1 MTGSYLFYDIESTGL
16 NKAFD
21 QVLEFAAIRTDQ
33 GLNELERHTISVSL
47 RPDVIPSPQAILTN
61 RIFVSDLARGMREY
75 EATEKIHRIMNEPGT
90 VSLGYNT
97 LGFDDEFLRFS
108 FHRNLLPPYTH
119 QFKNGCRRMDLYPIA
134 ALYWLYKREVIT
146 WPEIDGK
153 PSLKLEHIGSA
164 NRILSGQAHEAM
176 ADVEMTVELARRFY
190 KKKRMWQYLEGYF
203 DKQTDA
209 HRMQGLPIAFQSG
222 AGDHH
227 RALVVSGEFG
237 PAQNYQ
243 VPVIS
248 IGTSGPY
255 SNQTL
260 WLRMD
265 LPQLRQTAADTL
277 AETSWVIR
285 KRMGEPGILLPPQD
299 RYWKLIGEK
308 RRSIFKE
315 NLKWLQENPDIF
327 QKIVRYHRE
336 FRYPF
341 IPNLDPDASLYQI
354 GFYSRADEKRCR
366 MFHQAPL
373 NQKAA
378 IISQFTNPDAR
389 ILAGRILYRNY
400 PETFLSEYAQQHNEY
415 MQRVN
420 PLKEENA
427 ILDYRG
433 DKRTTPSGALA
444 EINQLKQAGNL
455 DDHQQQLLDD
465 LQQYIK
471 AKFINRNRV

>member
-1 MTGSYLFYDIESTGL
+1 MTSSYLFYDIESTGL

-21 QVLEFAAIRTDQ
+21 QALEFAAIRTDQ
-33 GLNELERHTISVSL
+33 RLNELERHAISINL
-47 RPDVIPSPQAILTN
+47 RPDVIPSPRAILTN

-75 EATEKIHRIMNEPGT
+75 EAIEKIHRLMNEPGT

-119 QFKNGCRRMDLYPIA
+119 QFKNGCRRMDLYPMA
-134 ALYWLYKREVIT
+134 VLYWLYKREVIT
-146 WPEIDGK
+146 WPEINGK

-164 NRILSGQAHEAM
+164 NRMVSGQAHEAM
-176 ADVEMTVELARRFY
+176 VDVATTVELARRFY

-209 HRMQGLPIAFQSG
+209 HRMQELPIAFQSG

-227 RALVVSGEFG
+227 QALVVGGEFG
-237 PAQNYQ
+237 SGQNYQ

-248 IGTSGPY
+248 IGTSRPY

-265 LPQLRQTAADTL
+265 LPQLRQTTADTIS
-277 AETSWVIR
+277 ETSWIIR

-299 RYWKLIGEK
+299 RYWKLIGEE
-308 RRSIFKE
+308 RCALFEE
-315 NLKWLQENPDIF
+315 NLRWLQENSDIF
-327 QKIVRYHRE
+327 QKIITYYRE

-354 GFYSRADEKRCR
+354 GFYSRPDEKLCR
-366 MFHQAPL
+366 IFHQTSL
-373 NQKAA
+373 DQKAT

-389 ILAGRILYRNY
+389 VLAGRILYRNY
-400 PETFLSEYAQQHNEY
+400 PETILSDYEQEHNGYMERINPLSEED
-415 MQRVN
+415 
-420 PLKEENA
+420 A
-427 ILDYRG
+427 IVDYRG
-433 DKRTTPSGALA
+433 DKRTTPSGALL
-444 EINQLKQAGNL
+444 EISQLKQAGGL

-465 LQQYIK
+465 LEAYIK
-471 AKFINRNRV
+471 TKFKN